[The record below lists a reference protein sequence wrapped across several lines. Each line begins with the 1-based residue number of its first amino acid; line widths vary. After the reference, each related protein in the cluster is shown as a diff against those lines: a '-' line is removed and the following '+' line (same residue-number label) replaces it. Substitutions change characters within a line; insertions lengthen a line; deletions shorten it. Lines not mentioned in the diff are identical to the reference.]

1 MLKLA
6 EHVGLTDAINN
17 HVRLLKSHAP
27 YHESDHVLAMVMN
40 VLCNGSRLEH
50 LERLRND
57 STFLDAIGADSIPI
71 RPLLATFAV
80 ASNNLISMP

>member
-6 EHVGLTDAINN
+6 SHVGLTDAINK
-17 HVRLLKSHAP
+17 HVHRLKWHAP

-50 LERLRND
+50 MEPSPTKNPLRKI
-57 STFLDAIGADSIPI
+57 A
-71 RPLLATFAV
+71 
-80 ASNNLISMP
+80 